1 MADAAFPATAPPA
14 PSAVPDAPTPP
25 PQKLD
30 ELMLAMDVVDTL
42 RHQDNLVARE
52 LDETRREAQLIE
64 RLRQLYRNQGIEVP
78 DRVLHEGVRALKE
91 SRFVY
96 TLPSPGLARTLALAW
111 VHRGRTGKALL
122 GLLVTAVI
130 GWGAYQVGVVRPAQQ
145 RTEQVR
151 AQTER
156 EQRELTDLLPR
167 ALEQGHQEVLA
178 EAQGDDARQRA
189 DHILADG
196 RSALARR
203 DAAGAKKAISDL
215 DELRADLRREYVLR
229 IISRPGEQSGVWR
242 VPARNP
248 SARNYY
254 IVIEPVAPDGRILSL
269 PVTSEETGQ
278 TQTVSQWAVRV
289 SEDVFNQVR
298 RDKNDDGIVQ
308 RNRLGEKRR
317 GQLDVEYQ
325 MPVLN
330 GAITQW

>member
-1 MADAAFPATAPPA
+1 MADTAVPATTLG
-14 PSAVPDAPTPP
+14 PSAPASAAGSPAPP

-30 ELMLAMDVVDTL
+30 DLMLAMDVVDTL

-64 RLRQLYRNQGIEVP
+64 RLRQIYRDQGIEVP

-91 SRFVY
+91 SRFAY
-96 TLPSPGLARTLALAW
+96 TLPSPGLARALALAW

-122 GLLVTAVI
+122 GLLMTAVI

-167 ALEQGHQEVLA
+167 ALEQGQEVLT
-178 EAQGDDARQRA
+178 EAQGDEARQRA

-215 DELRADLRREYVLR
+215 DGRWCKIPCFGLWLRE
-229 IISRPGEQSGVWR
+229 G
-242 VPARNP
+242 
-248 SARNYY
+248 
-254 IVIEPVAPDGRILSL
+254 
-269 PVTSEETGQ
+269 
-278 TQTVSQWAVRV
+278 
-289 SEDVFNQVR
+289 
-298 RDKNDDGIVQ
+298 
-308 RNRLGEKRR
+308 
-317 GQLDVEYQ
+317 
-325 MPVLN
+325 
-330 GAITQW
+330 

>member
-1 MADAAFPATAPPA
+1 MADTAVPATTLGPSAPAAPPN
-14 PSAVPDAPTPP
+14 PP
-25 PQKLD
+25 APQKLD
-30 ELMLAMDVVDTL
+30 DLMLAMDVVDTL

-64 RLRQLYRNQGIEVP
+64 RLRQIYRDQGIEVP

-167 ALEQGHQEVLA
+167 ALEQAIRRFWRRRRRMTRGSEPTTFSPTA
-178 EAQGDDARQRA
+178 APRSRA
-189 DHILADG
+189 G
-196 RSALARR
+196 TRPARR
-203 DAAGAKKAISDL
+203 RPSATWTNYAPTCGANTGCASSPARASRAASGA
-215 DELRADLRREYVLR
+215 
-229 IISRPGEQSGVWR
+229 SRPATR
-242 VPARNP
+242 
-248 SARNYY
+248 
-254 IVIEPVAPDGRILSL
+254 AP
-269 PVTSEETGQ
+269 
-278 TQTVSQWAVRV
+278 
-289 SEDVFNQVR
+289 
-298 RDKNDDGIVQ
+298 
-308 RNRLGEKRR
+308 
-317 GQLDVEYQ
+317 
-325 MPVLN
+325 
-330 GAITQW
+330 AITIS